1 VTLQQNRATAG
12 PARWDDVQI
21 GDRVQL
27 RRDGHREYLGRVD
40 NRTADGAV
48 VWVMSDAGNR
58 QLFHVSDG
66 YHLTAVDSE
75 GTRHEDN

>member
-1 VTLQQNRATAG
+1 MTLQQNRATQS

-27 RRDGHREYLGRVD
+27 RRNGREYLGKVD
-40 NRTADGAV
+40 NRTADGTV
-48 VWVMSDAGNR
+48 VWVMPDGGNR

-66 YHLTAVDSE
+66 YHLTAADSE
-75 GTRHEDN
+75 GTHHEDN